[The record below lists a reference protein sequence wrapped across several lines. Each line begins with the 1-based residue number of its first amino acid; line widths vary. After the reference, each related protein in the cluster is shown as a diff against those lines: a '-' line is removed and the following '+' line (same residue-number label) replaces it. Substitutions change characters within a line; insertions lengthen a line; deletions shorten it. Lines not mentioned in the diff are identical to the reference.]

1 MSSVLGWQAKLHVN
15 RCAVRKNEYKF
26 IKKKICSV
34 DNRVVVRIGEENF
47 ASRIAQ
53 NRKYMSS

>member
-26 IKKKICSV
+26 IKKRSLV
-34 DNRVVVRIGEENF
+34 
-47 ASRIAQ
+47 
-53 NRKYMSS
+53 